1 MPAAV
6 WRGQAQGKA
15 MRCIVTAAKK
25 FTPQAVK
32 DVVGD
37 TLFLA
42 RKLTS
47 TVTIAD
53 EPFLDPLG
61 KAFLTHALAG
71 SRSYLEFGS
80 GGSTVLAAKTTPVIV
95 SVESD
100 KSFLQAV
107 EAKVRQMPLR
117 PALAEFIHA
126 NIGITTRWGNPLVK
140 RPTTER
146 VEHWARYPTAPWAVL
161 QQAQIVPDTVLIDG
175 RFRVACALESL
186 AHLPPKSH
194 SRILVDDYT
203 SRPEYA
209 PITEFGQLEGIHGR
223 MAVFSQRPDFDA
235 ARCREAAVAFRK
247 DFR

>member
-1 MPAAV
+1 MSRG
-6 WRGQAQGKA
+6 WRWGKT

-25 FTPQAVK
+25 FMPEAVK
-32 DVVGD
+32 EVVGD

-42 RKLTS
+42 QKLTRA
-47 TVTIAD
+47 VTIAD
-53 EPFLDPLG
+53 EPYLDPHG
-61 KAFLTHALAG
+61 KAFLTHALTQ

-80 GGSTVLAAKTTPVIV
+80 GGSTVLAAKTTPIIV

-100 KSFLQAV
+100 KGFLQAV
-107 EAKVRQMPLR
+107 EAKLRQMQLR

-126 NIGITTRWGNPLVK
+126 DIGMTTRWGNPLVK
-140 RPTTER
+140 RPTPER
-146 VEHWARYPTAPWAVL
+146 VEHWGRYPTAPWAVL
-161 QQAQIVPDTVLIDG
+161 QREQIVPDTVLIDG

-186 AHLPPKSH
+186 AHLPPKSQ

>member
-1 MPAAV
+1 
-6 WRGQAQGKA
+6 
-15 MRCIVTAAKK
+15 MRCIINAAKK
-25 FTPQAVK
+25 FAPEAVK

-37 TLFLA
+37 ALFFA

-47 TVTIAD
+47 AVTIAD
-53 EPFLDPLG
+53 EPHLDPIG
-61 KAFLTHALAG
+61 KAFLTHTLG
-71 SRSYLEFGS
+71 QSRSYLEFGS

-107 EAKVRQMPLR
+107 QDKIKQMQLHPQ
-117 PALAEFIHA
+117 LAEFIHA
-126 NIGITTRWGNPLVK
+126 NIGMTTRWGNPLVK
-140 RPTTER
+140 RPTSER
-146 VEHWARYPTAPWAVL
+146 VEQWGRYPTAPWAVL
-161 QQAQIVPDTVLIDG
+161 QREQIVPDTVLIDG

-186 AHLPPKSH
+186 AHLPPKSQ

>member
-1 MPAAV
+1 
-6 WRGQAQGKA
+6 
-15 MRCIVTAAKK
+15 MRCIINAAKR
-25 FTPQAVK
+25 FTPGAVK

-37 TLFLA
+37 ALFFA
-42 RKLTS
+42 HKLTNA
-47 TVTIAD
+47 VTIAD
-53 EPFLDPLG
+53 EPYLDPLG
-61 KAFLTHALAG
+61 KAFLTHALG
-71 SRSYLEFGS
+71 QSRSYLEFGS

-100 KSFLQAV
+100 KGFLQAV
-107 EAKVRQMPLR
+107 EAKLRQMQLR
-117 PALAEFIHA
+117 PVLAEFIHA

-140 RPTTER
+140 RPTPQRLEQ
-146 VEHWARYPTAPWAVL
+146 WARYPTAPWATL
-161 QQAQIVPDTVLIDG
+161 QKEQIVPDTVLIGG

-186 AHLPPKSH
+186 AHLPPKSQ

-209 PITEFGQLEGIHGR
+209 PITEFGRLEGVHGR

-235 ARCREAAVAFRK
+235 ARCREAAIAFRK